1 MKTLLSG
8 SGVLL
13 ASIALGSAADYHID
27 LIERNGSNQV
37 NIHFETVANRT
48 YALQYR
54 NSLNFTNAPG
64 TPTIGWSNLFVA
76 PSLPFQNHYVV
87 TDWGTNRQR
96 YYRLRVTP

>member
-1 MKTLLSG
+1 LKILLSG
-8 SGVLL
+8 ASIVF
-13 ASIALGSAADYHID
+13 ASIAPATSADSHID
-27 LIERNGSNQV
+27 LIERNGTNQV

-54 NSLNFTNAPG
+54 NGLSFTNAPG
-64 TPTIGWSNLFVA
+64 TPTTGWSNLFVA